1 MIANRLPDFLN
12 QTVSRF
18 APSLPQTQSPEKAER
33 LETKRQQLQEE
44 LILLKSAGTDAAAA
58 SYARQQ
64 QIQDALKEIQT
75 QLKTTRVSE
84 PLQTAEAAAQ
94 SSHRRFDRYQPETSI
109 PSPGL
114 YQIRP
119 EKNGGYS
126 FLLSPFEP
134 E

>member
-44 LILLKSAGTDAAAA
+44 LILL
-58 SYARQQ
+58 
-64 QIQDALKEIQT
+64 
-75 QLKTTRVSE
+75 
-84 PLQTAEAAAQ
+84 QTAEAAAQ

-114 YQIRP
+114 YQVRP